1 MYTQGNISNTFGRLC
16 FAAVAVVLTAMISI
30 ANGGTS
36 IDYGD
41 FAGTTVTFIGVT
53 ESSLTDDLPLFGE
66 PTVGGDTL
74 SFGPD
79 GFGSYSADGSV
90 DITDGQLSMYIDA
103 APGEYIDQ
111 VYLEEA
117 GDVTMQGIGS
127 AAAYASVNT
136 PVFLRV
142 DEVDGTQI
150 TGVSDVAYMAFS
162 PSDGDWTLA
171 DDGQPRSGSLMGL
184 DEVWEGRLTVDV
196 TALLQD
202 AGISGRATRVYL
214 TLDNTLE
221 TMAESG
227 AEALI
232 MKKSAS
238 VTVIPEPTTL
248 VLLAIG
254 SVVLLL
260 ATSLRR
266 RKR

>member
-1 MYTQGNISNTFGRLC
+1 MCTQGNISNTFGRLC
-16 FAAVAVVLTAMISI
+16 FAAVSVMLTAMISI

-53 ESSLTDDLPLFGE
+53 ESSVTDDLPLFGE

-103 APGEYIDQ
+103 APGEYIAQ

-117 GDVTMQGIGS
+117 GDVTMLGLGS
-127 AAAYASVNT
+127 AAAWASVNA

-142 DEVDGTQI
+142 DEVDGNPI
-150 TGVSDVAYMAFS
+150 AGVSDITYMVFS
-162 PSDGDWTLA
+162 PSGGDWTLA
-171 DDGQPRSGSLMGL
+171 DDGQPRGGSLMGL

-202 AGISGRATRVYL
+202 AGVSGRATKVYL
-214 TLDNTLE
+214 SFDNTLE
-221 TMAESG
+221 TMAENG
-227 AEALI
+227 ANALI
-232 MKKSAS
+232 MKKSLS
-238 VTVIPEPTTL
+238 VTVIPEPATL

-254 SVVLLL
+254 SVVMLL
-260 ATSLRR
+260 AVSLRR
-266 RKR
+266 RNR